1 MKSKTYFFN
10 KAVLLKNLTLYWP
23 IWVCYLLYGLVKV
36 PGRLWFGL
44 QKYGDESGATYQ
56 ALADCL
62 DLKMDIIVIA
72 VFAVFCGMAVFGY
85 LFSMRSAY
93 MIHAL
98 PVTRSELFFT
108 NTVSALG
115 FLIVPQ
121 IFVFFVTVLLC
132 LSNGIASVQYVGIWL
147 LSVMGISFLMFSVVS
162 FCAMLTGLLFALPAF
177 FVLINYLSLGCTLG
191 VRLLLSQLGY
201 GISYNDTPDILL
213 LRILS
218 PIDYLFGEVS
228 LSFDTGKGI
237 IYSGGAVVAGYA
249 LAAFFIYGLA
259 YLCYKKRK
267 SESAG
272 ELLAFVRL
280 GPVFRWLIGLGAGY
294 TAAIIINSFVD
305 GIPFILSLLVLGF
318 IVFFVTEM
326 FIEKSFRVITA
337 GRFKEAVI
345 FLGFTAATYGCVYG
359 AAYGVEQYVPSGEQ
373 VENAYIYMNYPV
385 EFEGSDIEA
394 VRKIH
399 EEILEHGNEIQR
411 LVDSDEADEVM
422 SVTLI
427 YHYKNGKSLERLY
440 QLPSGDDFCEELA
453 KNIYSYET
461 GADSFMKYLVGMDY
475 ESITD
480 FDEAEVEIA
489 SEDEDYAGHVLTSE
503 LSQKVYKALCEDA
516 KAGTIQK
523 YNLSL
528 FGEQEDSDM
537 FLYLSFKHTS
547 DDWED
552 VYDVANASVSSVDI
566 TAGAT
571 GDEGSAVGYLNVSFG
586 EDCENIMQVLEA
598 EGIL

>member
-1 MKSKTYFFN
+1 
-10 KAVLLKNLTLYWP
+10 
-23 IWVCYLLYGLVKV
+23 
-36 PGRLWFGL
+36 
-44 QKYGDESGATYQ
+44 
-56 ALADCL
+56 
-62 DLKMDIIVIA
+62 MDIIVIA

-115 FLIVPQ
+115 FLCVPQ
-121 IFVFFVTVLLC
+121 IIVFFVTVLLC

-147 LSVMGISFLMFSVVS
+147 ISVLGISFLMFSVVS

-191 VRLLLSQLGY
+191 VRLLLSQIGY

-218 PIDYLFGEVS
+218 PIDYLLGEVS
-228 LSFDTGKGI
+228 ISFDTGKGI
-237 IYSGGAVVAGYA
+237 IYSGGSVVAGYA
-249 LAAFFIYGLA
+249 LAAVFIYVLA
-259 YLCYKKRK
+259 YFCYKKRK

-280 GPVFRWLIGLGAGY
+280 GPVFRWMIGLGAGY

-305 GIPFILSLLVLGF
+305 GIPFILSLLALGF
-318 IVFFVTEM
+318 IVFFVIEM

-337 GRFKEAVI
+337 RRFREAVI
-345 FLGFTAATYGCVYG
+345 FLGFAAASYGCVYG
-359 AAYGVEQYVPSGEQ
+359 AAYGVEQYVPGVEQ

-385 EFEGSDIEA
+385 EFEGSDIES

-399 EEILEHGNEIQR
+399 EEILEHGNEIQS
-411 LVDSDEADEVM
+411 LAASDEAEEVLN
-422 SVTLI
+422 VTLI

-453 KNIYSYET
+453 KNIYGYET

-475 ESITD
+475 ASITE
-480 FDEAEVEIA
+480 FEEAEVEVA
-489 SEDEDYAGHVLTSE
+489 SEDEDYVGHVLTPE

-516 KAGTIQK
+516 EAGTIQK

-537 FLYLSFKHTS
+537 FLYLSFNHTS
-547 DDWED
+547 EDWED
-552 VYDVANASVSSVDI
+552 VYDVANASVSSEDI
-566 TAGAT
+566 SGAGAT
-571 GDEGSAVGYLNVSFG
+571 GDEGSALGYLNVSFG